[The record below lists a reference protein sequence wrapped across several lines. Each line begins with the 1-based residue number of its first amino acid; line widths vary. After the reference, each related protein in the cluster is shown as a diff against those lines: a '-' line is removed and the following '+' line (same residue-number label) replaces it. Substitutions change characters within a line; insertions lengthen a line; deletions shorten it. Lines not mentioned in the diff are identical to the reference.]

1 MNARGRRLRW
11 AAPIAAAISLASVP
25 ALADVTKEQCID
37 ANGKAQDLR
46 RGGKLSAARE
56 QLRTCANASCPS
68 MVRDDCTKRLD
79 ELEKAQPTIIFRAKD
94 ASGQDVSAV
103 KVTVDGRPL
112 ADKLDGTAL
121 PVDPGD
127 HVFTFTTAD
136 QPPVTKT
143 FVIGSGEKERREPVI
158 FGGAPASPTPAQP
171 TAAVAPTPA
180 APTQAAPSRSA
191 PDIGGASSPWKTVGW
206 VVGGAGVVGLGVGAV
221 FGVLTLGDKSSA
233 HCGSDNLCDPGTSSG
248 IKSAA
253 LISDLGWIAGGVLL
267 ASGAALVLFTPSG
280 SRDGTAGVRV
290 APIVTASGGEVV
302 VAGGW

>member
-1 MNARGRRLRW
+1 
-11 AAPIAAAISLASVP
+11 
-25 ALADVTKEQCID
+25 
-37 ANGKAQDLR
+37 
-46 RGGKLSAARE
+46 
-56 QLRTCANASCPS
+56 
-68 MVRDDCTKRLD
+68 MVRDACTKRLD

-171 TAAVAPTPA
+171 TAAVAPTPQPLRPRRHRVA
-180 APTQAAPSRSA
+180 AHRISA
-191 PDIGGASSPWKTVGW
+191 GPRARGRPW
-206 VVGGAGVVGLGVGAV
+206 AG
-221 FGVLTLGDKSSA
+221 SSA
-233 HCGSDNLCDPGTSSG
+233 AQES
-248 IKSAA
+248 
-253 LISDLGWIAGGVLL
+253 L
-267 ASGAALVLFTPSG
+267 ASGSERY
-280 SRDGTAGVRV
+280 S
-290 APIVTASGGEVV
+290 AS
-302 VAGGW
+302 

>member
-1 MNARGRRLRW
+1 
-11 AAPIAAAISLASVP
+11 
-25 ALADVTKEQCID
+25 
-37 ANGKAQDLR
+37 
-46 RGGKLSAARE
+46 
-56 QLRTCANASCPS
+56 
-68 MVRDDCTKRLD
+68 
-79 ELEKAQPTIIFRAKD
+79 
-94 ASGQDVSAV
+94 
-103 KVTVDGRPL
+103 
-112 ADKLDGTAL
+112 
-121 PVDPGD
+121 
-127 HVFTFTTAD
+127 
-136 QPPVTKT
+136 
-143 FVIGSGEKERREPVI
+143 VI
-158 FGGAPASPTPAQP
+158 FGGAPVSPTPVQP

-206 VVGGAGVVGLGVGAV
+206 VVGGAGGVGLGVGAV

-302 VAGGW
+302 VAGGWGCAEHVGGARRGSSRGARCTFRRSPAANSSLASAVWEIGPGTEGKTRRLGMAPVRAAVRSQARPAGAAREDRGALVVVVVRAVGWMRGRAAEVTVAAVR